1 MSHTCVNTFASPT
14 SAIFPVPSLV
24 SKTLCDFRSN
34 SLQQT
39 QDNCLSKET
48 FLRCCPWQKSA
59 AEAPRW

>member
-39 QDNCLSKET
+39 QDNLVEGNFPQVLS
-48 FLRCCPWQKSA
+48 L
-59 AEAPRW
+59 AEVSC